1 MILFN
6 KNVIFE
12 ECNHLAPT
20 NEGFIAGAARRA
32 GPDSMSILCLCICVC
47 ICVCIYVCKI
57 ISQPL
62 IGRKSGTT
70 RDVARRRTT

>member
-32 GPDSMSILCLCICVC
+32 GPDSMSILCESVYLWFCVC
-47 ICVCIYVCKI
+47 VCV
-57 ISQPL
+57 
-62 IGRKSGTT
+62 
-70 RDVARRRTT
+70 